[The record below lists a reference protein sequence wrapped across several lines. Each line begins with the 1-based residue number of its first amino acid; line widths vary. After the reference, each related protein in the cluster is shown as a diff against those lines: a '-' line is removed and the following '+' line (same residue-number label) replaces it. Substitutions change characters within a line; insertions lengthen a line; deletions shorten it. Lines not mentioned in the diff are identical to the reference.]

1 MHMVGHILLI
11 LFAAAVFLSGFAL
24 FWIARQDDSRGGR
37 LVGLIAMAIGALTL
51 AWLLAGHRLL

>member
-11 LFAAAVFLSGFAL
+11 LFAVAVFLGGFAL

-37 LVGLIAMAIGALTL
+37 LTGLIAMAAGLLAL
-51 AWLLAGHRLL
+51 AWLLTGHRLL